1 MEILVFG
8 VQRTE
13 GESVT
18 IFWISLEEEGKDGD
32 DSLAFGNVGDDCV
45 FRDVVV
51 DNNGKVDFD
60 VEEVKK
66 DDVDEVVGW
75 KNDCCSL
82 WERTED
88 GAIL

>member
-13 GESVT
+13 GEWVT

-60 VEEVKK
+60 
-66 DDVDEVVGW
+66 DVDEVVGW